1 MQFSNGAG
9 KLIAVSVVREDAVA
23 SDEFRRELQR
33 EARELISAEQYQR
46 LAEKYEFATIE
57 TAARDRF
64 IMILLGLGS
73 ILIGI
78 GAITFVAA
86 NWQAL
91 SQTVKAG
98 LLFIAMLVCDL
109 SGFGLMN
116 RVGPNDRWRRL
127 GQVLLLLGALL
138 LGANLALM
146 GQIVHTSSTRY
157 ELCATW
163 ALGVLVMAYGL
174 RLPFLGMLA
183 LLILGIGYWS
193 ALWDMVWLQNSLL
206 GVWTLQMM
214 PLGVSMLFIPLAY
227 RCRSP
232 LLFGLSAIAVNSSLM
247 ILILDVG
254 RSLPYWLDGLVL
266 MLPFALLWAYDD
278 TLWPFL
284 VRQLQRLPWYPTH
297 SRRET
302 ASSVAATASVDETIR
317 PFQPVARGLMLLSLS
332 LVYWV
337 LSFRDAWLT
346 SASRTLLETPL
357 LWRSSG
363 LVMLTLGLLALWTI
377 GAWVYLGW
385 RQQRPWR
392 LDALSNIILGFL
404 LLTAALFWL
413 SFAAGPLP
421 IFATTVMNILLAVLS
436 LGMMREGLGAGTR
449 APFWWGL
456 VMLTLQILSRVLEYE
471 TGLLVKSLVFVLCG
485 VGFIVVGL
493 WFEHYVRTLRV
504 DTP

>member
-1 MQFSNGAG
+1 M
-9 KLIAVSVVREDAVA
+9 A

-33 EARELISAEQYQR
+33 EAREWQTSELISAEQYQR
-46 LAEKYEFATIE
+46 LAEQYEFATIE

-116 RVGPNDRWRRL
+116 RVGPSDRWRRL
-127 GQVLLLLGALL
+127 GQALLLLGALL

-163 ALGVLVMAYGL
+163 AIGVLAMAYGL

-214 PLGVSMLFIPLAY
+214 PLLAAVLFIPLAY
-227 RCRSP
+227 RCQSP
-232 LLFGLSAIAVNSSLM
+232 LLFALSAIAVNSSLM

-254 RSLPYWLDGLVL
+254 RSLPYWLDALVL
-266 MLPFALLWAYDD
+266 ILPFALLWAYDD
-278 TLWPFL
+278 TLWPWL
-284 VRQLQRLPWYPTH
+284 ARQRRRLPWPLTN
-297 SRRET
+297 SRPD
-302 ASSVAATASVDETIR
+302 ATPAFATPARVDDTEP

-332 LVYWV
+332 LIYWV

-346 SASRTLLETPL
+346 SASRTLLESPL
-357 LWRSSG
+357 RWHNSG
-363 LVMLTLGLLALWTI
+363 LVMLTLGLLAGWTV

-385 RQQRPWR
+385 RQRRPWR

-404 LLTAALFWL
+404 GITAGLFWL
-413 SFAAGPLP
+413 TFATGPLP

-436 LGMMREGLGAGTR
+436 LGMMREGLGSGTR

-471 TGLLVKSLVFVLCG
+471 TGLLVKSLVFVVCG
-485 VGFIVVGL
+485 IGFIVVGL

>member
-1 MQFSNGAG
+1 MQFYDGAG
-9 KLIAVSVVREDAVA
+9 KLIAISVVKESAVA

-33 EARELISAEQYQR
+33 EAQQWRSGGLISAEQFQT
-46 LAEKYEFATIE
+46 LAEKYDFATLE

-78 GAITFVAA
+78 GALTFVAA

-98 LLFIAMLVCDL
+98 LLFTAMVICDL
-109 SGFGLMN
+109 AGFGLMN
-116 RVGPNDRWRRL
+116 RVGPHDRWRRL
-127 GQVLLLLGALL
+127 GQALLLLGALL

-157 ELCATW
+157 ELCAAW
-163 ALGVLVMAYGL
+163 SLGVLALAYGT

-206 GVWTLQMM
+206 GVWSLQTM
-214 PLGVSMLFIPLAY
+214 PLGVAALFLPLAY

-232 LLFGLSAIAVNSSLM
+232 VLFALSTIAMTSALM
-247 ILILDVG
+247 ILILDLG
-254 RSLPYWLDGLVL
+254 RSLPAFLDALVL

-278 TLWPFL
+278 TWWRWLHRWG
-284 VRQLQRLPWYPTH
+284 RQWL
-297 SRRET
+297 SR
-302 ASSVAATASVDETIR
+302 SFPPPPVLAANADHER
-317 PFQPVARGLMLLSLS
+317 PFQPVARGVMLLGLS
-332 LVYWV
+332 LLYWV
-337 LSFRDAWLT
+337 LSFQDVWLA
-346 SASRTLLETPL
+346 SARRSLLDTQL
-357 LWRSSG
+357 LWRNSS
-363 LVMLTLGLLALWTI
+363 LVVLTLCFFAMWTV

-385 RQQRPWR
+385 RSPRPWR
-392 LDALSNIILGFL
+392 LDALSATILGFL
-404 LLTAALFWL
+404 LMTVALFFA
-413 SFAAGPLP
+413 SFVAGPLP
-421 IFATTVMNILLAVLS
+421 ILATTVMNVLLAVLS
-436 LGMMREGLGAGTR
+436 LGLMREGLGAGSR

-471 TGLLVKSLVFVLCG
+471 TGLLVKSLVFVSCG
-485 VGFIVVGL
+485 LGVIGVGL
-493 WFEHYVRTLRV
+493 WFERYVRTLRV
-504 DTP
+504 DAP

>member
-1 MQFSNGAG
+1 
-9 KLIAVSVVREDAVA
+9 VSVVREGAVA

-33 EARELISAEQYQR
+33 EAREWQTSELISAEQYQR
-46 LAEKYEFATIE
+46 LAEQYEFATIE

-127 GQVLLLLGALL
+127 GQALLLLGALL

-163 ALGVLVMAYGL
+163 SLGVLAMAYGL

-183 LLILGIGYWS
+183 LLLLGIGYWS

-214 PLGVSMLFIPLAY
+214 PLLVAGLFIPLAY

-232 LLFGLSAIAVNSSLM
+232 FLFALSAIAVNSSLL

-254 RSLPYWLDGLVL
+254 RSLPYWLDALVL
-266 MLPFALLWAYDD
+266 ILPFALLWAYDD
-278 TLWPFL
+278 TLWPGL
-284 VRQLQRLPWYPTH
+284 ARQLRRLPWSRTPT
-297 SRRET
+297 RR
-302 ASSVAATASVDETIR
+302 AAAPAFAPAARVDEIEQ

-332 LVYWV
+332 VIYWV

-346 SASRTLLETPL
+346 SASRTLLESSL
-357 LWRSSG
+357 LWRNSG
-363 LVMLTLGLLALWTI
+363 LVMLTLGLLAVWTV

-385 RQQRPWR
+385 RQRGPWR

-404 LLTAALFWL
+404 GITAGLFWL
-413 SFAAGPLP
+413 TFAAGPLP

-436 LGMMREGLGAGTR
+436 LGLMREGLGAGTR

-471 TGLLVKSLVFVLCG
+471 TGLLVKSLVFVGCG

>member
-1 MQFSNGAG
+1 M
-9 KLIAVSVVREDAVA
+9 A

-33 EARELISAEQYQR
+33 EAHKWRTSELISAEQYQQ
-46 LAEKYEFATIE
+46 LAEQYEFATLE

-98 LLFIAMLVCDL
+98 LLFIAMLMCDL

-127 GQVLLLLGALL
+127 GQALLLLGALL

-157 ELCATW
+157 ELCTTW
-163 ALGVLVMAYGL
+163 AIGVLAMAYGI

-183 LLILGIGYWS
+183 LLILGVGYWS

-206 GVWTLQMM
+206 GVWTLQIM
-214 PLGVSMLFIPLAY
+214 PLLVAALFIPLAY
-227 RCRSP
+227 RCGSP
-232 LLFGLSAIAVNSSLM
+232 LLFALSAIAINSSLM

-254 RSLPYWLDGLVL
+254 RSLPYWIDALVL
-266 MLPFALLWAYDD
+266 ILPFALLWAYDD
-278 TLWPFL
+278 TLWLFL
-284 VRQLQRLPWYPTH
+284 GQQLQRLPFLRPRRRASRQTAMEPPTS
-297 SRRET
+297 SRRT
-302 ASSVAATASVDETIR
+302 AAESDDER

-332 LVYWV
+332 LIYWV
-337 LSFRDAWLT
+337 LSFRDAWLA
-346 SASRTLLETPL
+346 SASRTFLESPL
-357 LWRSSG
+357 LWRNSG
-363 LVMLTLGLLALWTI
+363 LVMLTLSLLAAWTV
-377 GAWVYLGW
+377 GAWIYLGW

-392 LDALSNIILGFL
+392 LDSLSAIVLTFLGI
-404 LLTAALFWL
+404 TAGLFWL
-413 SFAAGPLP
+413 TFAAGPLP
-421 IFATTVMNILLAVLS
+421 IFATTVMNVLLAVLS

-471 TGLLVKSLVFVLCG
+471 TGLLVKSLVFVVCG